1 MHILQSK
8 HTKVSKDDVEA
19 LLKRLNI
26 SLMQFPK
33 IRKKDSALPENSEVG
48 DVIKIERKGIEKGQK
63 IDYFRVVIN

>member
-33 IRKKDSALPENSEVG
+33 IRKKDPALPENCEVG